1 MSGVSYICRLKY
13 SRLMQQQTKFGFL
26 LCVIC
31 NIVSS
36 CLFRSAQVLLPVHP
50 LRGAFQTGSESPHL
64 WISPTGPVVGVVLHT
79 HTQSTHRALS
89 PPPGASNMSY
99 AHDWNDCFGFNHI
112 YCQTKPQCGDE
123 QRSSYPR
130 EIILSVRFFSALM

>member
-50 LRGAFQTGSESPHL
+50 LRGAFQTGSELSRL
-64 WISPTGPVVGVVLHT
+64 WISPTGPVVGAVLHT
-79 HTQSTHRALS
+79 HSPSTGLS
-89 PPPGASNMSY
+89 HLLLVPPTCLMHMIGMTPLVVIT
-99 AHDWNDCFGFNHI
+99 FILKQNHSVETNRDPLI
-112 YCQTKPQCGDE
+112 RE
-123 QRSSYPR
+123 RSSCP
-130 EIILSVRFFSALM
+130 